1 MSSDTEQG
9 EERRLPAT
17 WEEFQEERRKVASKA
32 FHAGARWA
40 APHVKACGPRTVI
53 AAADYV
59 RDAYPITRRVP
70 RVADL
75 SEKVTAR
82 VVDGRIAFQAFDGGH
97 HYAAPI
103 RFLTPE
109 DVKAVA
115 DLLANPFEEVSE

>member
-17 WEEFQEERRKVASKA
+17 WEAYQHARRAAALVAFA
-32 FHAGARWA
+32 NGAQWAGADIARRDLADA
-40 APHVKACGPRTVI
+40 AVG
-53 AAADYV
+53 
-59 RDAYPITRRVP
+59 DARERFPITRRVP

-115 DLLANPFEEVSE
+115 DLMANPFKEVVE